1 MSRALDH
8 WLALHGRSVHR
19 ASPPDKMGEVAV
31 TPVDRPLTLGE
42 LFAETTRIY
51 RERFWAAIGLGAV
64 AGIAFVPAA
73 FVEVF
78 LLQIALLA
86 GAFTVA
92 YAAASRL
99 AAGDALGEAFA
110 RTLARAPVLA
120 VLMVA
125 VAVPFAIGRLDP
137 LILFV
142 SVFWLALTGF
152 SIPVAMLERAGEEGS
167 WIDRLGG
174 AMRRSLDLARAQY
187 LHAAGV
193 IAALVLVYVVAGNLL
208 AIVLA
213 GFADNSGFGALLL
226 VQLVLAPF
234 FFLGLAVL
242 YFEQRA
248 RLARRTGPHPTAS

>member
-1 MSRALDH
+1 MA
-8 WLALHGRSVHR
+8 
-19 ASPPDKMGEVAV
+19 EVAV
-31 TPVDRPLTLGE
+31 TPVDKPLALGE

-64 AGIAFVPAA
+64 AGIAFIPAA
-73 FVEVF
+73 FIEVF
-78 LLQIALLA
+78 IVQIVVLA
-86 GAFTVA
+86 GAFTAA
-92 YAAASRL
+92 YAAATRL

-137 LILFV
+137 IILFV

-152 SIPVAMLERAGEEGS
+152 SIPVAMLERADEEGS

-174 AMRRSLDLARAQY
+174 AMRRSLELARAHY

-248 RLARRTGPHPTAS
+248 RLALRTGAHPTAN